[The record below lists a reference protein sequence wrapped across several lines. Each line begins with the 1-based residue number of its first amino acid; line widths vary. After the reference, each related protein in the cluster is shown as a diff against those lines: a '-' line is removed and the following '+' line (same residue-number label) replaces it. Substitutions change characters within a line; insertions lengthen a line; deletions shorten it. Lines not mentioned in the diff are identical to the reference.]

1 LREHD
6 KQSLLAGERLTSVLC
21 LLQARARNRAGR
33 MRRLSDQDVKGVL
46 NRSQKAMHHMSARH
60 AGIA

>member
-1 LREHD
+1 MTNAQ
-6 KQSLLAGERLTSVLC
+6 QSLPAGKHLKSVLC
-21 LLQARARNRAGR
+21 RLQARARNRAGR